1 MVNALSLTVRI
12 LVFASAFSTIT
23 IFAMLIVWPYG
34 LEYYRRPFGPE
45 PISLDPGDFYSA
57 DCREVS
63 LDELVK
69 VVSEAG
75 RTIYMPSKLPR
86 GLKLTAIYLK
96 DGPFIAIFVYSSEDN
111 KDYRTAELCIEIS
124 PSGLPPLLLEELKSI
139 SPGYEYVLKINNWLV
154 RVEKDAYIGS
164 EELRRKYGKDRA
176 PLAEAWIEGFNYLIG
191 SPILTAEELLQLI
204 QNMESITQPPP

>member
-1 MVNALSLTVRI
+1 M
-12 LVFASAFSTIT
+12 
-23 IFAMLIVWPYG
+23 
-34 LEYYRRPFGPE
+34 
-45 PISLDPGDFYSA
+45 
-57 DCREVS
+57 
-63 LDELVK
+63 
-69 VVSEAG
+69 
-75 RTIYMPSKLPR
+75 
-86 GLKLTAIYLK
+86 
-96 DGPFIAIFVYSSEDN
+96 
-111 KDYRTAELCIEIS
+111 
-124 PSGLPPLLLEELKSI
+124 EELKSI

>member
-1 MVNALSLTVRI
+1 MVDALSLTVRV

-23 IFAMLIVWPYG
+23 IFAMLVVWPCG
-34 LEYYRRPFGPE
+34 LEYYVAPFRTE
-45 PISLDPGDFYSA
+45 PVDFYSA
-57 DCREVS
+57 GCREVS

-75 RTIYMPSKLPR
+75 RTIYLPSKPPR
-86 GLKLTAIYLK
+86 GLKLTTIYFK
-96 DGPFIAIFVYSSEDN
+96 DGPFIAILVYSAEGN
-111 KDYRTAELCIEIS
+111 KDYKTAELAIEIS
-124 PSGLPPLLLEELKSI
+124 PSGLPPSSLEQLKSI
-139 SPGYEYVLKINNWLV
+139 SPDYDYVLEINRWLV
-154 RVEKDAYIGS
+154 RIKKDAYIGS

-204 QNMESITQPPP
+204 QTMELMAHPPP